1 MNARIPNRHAF
12 TLLELL
18 VVIAIVAILASLVI
32 GNVARAKQAAQ
43 RVSCISNLKQWT
55 TAALLYA
62 EENAERLPREAG
74 IDGVN
79 TWETTAA
86 STNRDVW
93 YNALAETAGVPTMA
107 QYAETPSSQ
116 HQFYSNG
123 KIFHCPRTRFS
134 GAAATYPN
142 FSLAMNS
149 KLMREFESDRGVN
162 PDVPAP
168 LRFRAVCFLSDIKD
182 PARTVLFADNGVR
195 DEAKLYSG
203 QPDYTGEP
211 KTSAAQ
217 FPGRHN
223 DGGNIAFVAGHVQTV
238 RGKDVVEMEPGPH
251 HGKAIYPPREVVW
264 CPDPAMVP

>member
-1 MNARIPNRHAF
+1 MNSNIPNHRAF

-18 VVIAIVAILASLVI
+18 VVIAIIAILASLVM
-32 GNVARAKQAAQ
+32 GNVARAKLAAH
-43 RVSCISNLKQWT
+43 RVTCMSHLKQWN

-62 EENAERLPREAG
+62 QDNDDRLPRETGAN
-74 IDGVN
+74 GVN
-79 TWETTAA
+79 TWETTAI

-93 YNALAETAGVPTMA
+93 YNALAETAGVSTMTHYA
-107 QYAETPSSQ
+107 QTPSSQ
-116 HQFYSNG
+116 HDFYASGN
-123 KIFHCPRTRFS
+123 IFHCPRARFS
-134 GAAATYPN
+134 DVAATYPN

-149 KLMREFESDRGVN
+149 KLMRDFEAAPIGDPNASDS
-162 PDVPAP
+162 
-168 LRFRAVCFLSDIKD
+168 RFGAVCWMSNIKD

-195 DEAKLYSG
+195 DEPKLCPAQQNYA
-203 QPDYTGEP
+203 GEP

-223 DGGNIAFVAGHVQTV
+223 GGGNMAFADGHVQTV